1 MQNDPLRYFRYAA
14 HNRVISALAI
24 TSLLS
29 VVSGCDSTIRN
40 NRAGAVTDT
49 IPHNQPT
56 INNQVLPIE
65 EKALISTSEGIAEV
79 ITANNQFAI
88 DMYQQINGQPDQAD
102 KNVFFTPYS
111 IACLLL

>member
-1 MQNDPLRYFRYAA
+1 MQNSQL
-14 HNRVISALAI
+14 VSVLAI
-24 TSLLS
+24 SSLLLI
-29 VVSGCDSTIRN
+29 VSGCDNTIKN